1 MARLLVIDDTDDIRL
16 LLHAVLKRAGFEV
29 TEAANGG
36 QAFDILRI
44 DKGFDAIVL
53 DIQMPD
59 MDGWEVLGR
68 IRGDPE
74 FAHIPVILCTV
85 KSQLDDSRRGYEL
98 GADGFLKK
106 PFSIAQVPD
115 EVNAVLGLS
124 DEERRSRRQQA
135 MAGLAEA
142 DR

>member
-36 QAFDILRI
+36 EALEILRR
-44 DKGFDAIVL
+44 DTGFDAIVL

-59 MDGWEVLGR
+59 MDGWEVLAR
-68 IRGDPE
+68 IRADSE
-74 FAHIPVILCTV
+74 VAHIPVVLCTV
-85 KSQLDDSRRGYEL
+85 KSQIDDSRRGWEL
-98 GADGFLKK
+98 GADGFLRK
-106 PFSIAQVPD
+106 PFSIADVPY
-115 EVNAVLGLS
+115 EVQAVLGLS
-124 DEERRSRRQQA
+124 ADERERRRKQA
-135 MAGLAEA
+135 VAALAEG